1 MVQIIDVRHSEV
13 ATFRQCP
20 LLHQWVWKE
29 LWAKPEE
36 SVASNTGTAWH
47 LIAGTHYQAI
57 QEFQHATG
65 KLALSRVA
73 MQDVLDRVDATIET
87 RIAEELQETIDWM
100 YDGLI
105 ERYGFDESHEILSVE
120 QFKQVLWPNQDGDRI
135 FRYSWTSDRVIRDYA
150 TKNKQIFVVDE
161 KSTANPLRQ
170 VDVDLMDQI
179 GMYVW
184 AERMDGVAALAPMIR
199 QVQTKKLKR
208 AQTLEER
215 YAELYSMRT
224 DIELENI
231 ANEILGIA
239 HHMHSGLPPYSS
251 PDPRICSWK
260 CDFREIHLAVRK
272 TKNPARALPAM
283 LRSRGYIQ
291 REAVPSGHDQF

>member
-1 MVQIIDVRHSEV
+1 
-13 ATFRQCP
+13 
-20 LLHQWVWKE
+20 
-29 LWAKPEE
+29 
-36 SVASNTGTAWH
+36 
-47 LIAGTHYQAI
+47 
-57 QEFQHATG
+57 
-65 KLALSRVA
+65 
-73 MQDVLDRVDATIET
+73 
-87 RIAEELQETIDWM
+87 
-100 YDGLI
+100 
-105 ERYGFDESHEILSVE
+105 
-120 QFKQVLWPNQDGDRI
+120 
-135 FRYSWTSDRVIRDYA
+135 
-150 TKNKQIFVVDE
+150 
-161 KSTANPLRQ
+161 
-170 VDVDLMDQI
+170 
-179 GMYVW
+179 MYVW

-215 YAELYSMRT
+215 YAELYSTRT